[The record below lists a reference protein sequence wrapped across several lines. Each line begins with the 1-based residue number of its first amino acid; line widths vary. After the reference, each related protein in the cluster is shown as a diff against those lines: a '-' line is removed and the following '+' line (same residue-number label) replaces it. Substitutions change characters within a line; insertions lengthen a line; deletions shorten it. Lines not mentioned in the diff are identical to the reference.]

1 MERKKQKC
9 LEYKKYLL
17 TLHSSNDWSSIVEDL
32 LTVDMNWQ
40 TFILKYASKK
50 AKEGETLFQQNMEKE
65 ITLYQKISHFFDNE
79 KKE

>member
-1 MERKKQKC
+1 M
-9 LEYKKYLL
+9 
-17 TLHSSNDWSSIVEDL
+17 EDL
-32 LTVDMNWQ
+32 LTVDLNWQ